1 MISVMSEV
9 RWENNTERFM
19 RVYVDGLVQDCSNS
33 IASALESLQSCTKP
47 SMWSYDGLF
56 WQCDALAP

>member
-9 RWENNTERFM
+9 RWENNTERFL

-33 IASALESLQSCTKP
+33 IANALWPLLLRKLTR
-47 SMWSYDGLF
+47 D
-56 WQCDALAP
+56 